1 MLQPHFAPTNRTAS
15 ARGCLGILHRR
26 LLHCELVPAPPA
38 DLRLPGVKDGFTT
51 FWAEIN
57 FGATCALV
65 DTHSQLASVAAS
77 ATPLSLPA
85 DATTVAASQWRL
97 RLAIVASGQAYVYSY
112 QSLTESGV

>member
-26 LLHCELVPAPPA
+26 LLHCELMSAPPA

-57 FGATCALV
+57 FGATLALV
-65 DTHSQLASVAAS
+65 GTHSRLASVALS
-77 ATPLSLPA
+77 ATLLSLPA
-85 DATTVAASQWRL
+85 DARPVAKATYLLSELHPITR
-97 RLAIVASGQAYVYSY
+97 RRHS
-112 QSLTESGV
+112 